1 MKNKAP
7 IVLATVLTVTT
18 VGQIILSFVLYNR
31 DGSQLLRNAGWAVLC
46 ISALFGWLP
55 IYAFRRKGGVPKGK
69 SYVHTTVLVDSG
81 IYAIV
86 RHPQYLAG
94 IMLSLALALIAQH
107 WLVAALGLVAAVTHY
122 VDTFYEEKSCIEK
135 FGDAYGRYMESVP
148 KMNFLTGLFRLIR
161 RRAGQQELG

>member
-107 WLVAALGLVAAVTHY
+107 WLVAALGLVAAVTHH

>member
-122 VDTFYEEKSCIEK
+122 VDTFYEEKSWH
-135 FGDAYGRYMESVP
+135 G
-148 KMNFLTGLFRLIR
+148 
-161 RRAGQQELG
+161 